1 MAQLAANV
9 LAGKGKHGFN
19 DKHRGQLMVM
29 TGANTPLIKYCITHS
44 QFSGPT
50 LVTGDELAKA
60 ASQALGAK
68 LEFED
73 VNEYV

>member
-29 TGANTPLIKYCITHS
+29 TGMNNSSLSIASHTHS
-44 QFSGPT
+44 SAGPT
-50 LVTGDELAKA
+50 LLTGDELAKA
-60 ASQALGAK
+60 ASEALGAK
-68 LEFED
+68 MEFED